1 MKTESLLRWST
12 IGCGIAVFLWMSPE
26 DTQTWP
32 VVILGTAVSVIM
44 VTHWGVRLFTRT
56 PLRSRNGI
64 VLIGVLGGLTGLGA
78 ALITALLMLI
88 KNAWHLHPFPDF
100 PPLLMGA
107 ILARAPWWGVAGVL
121 IGLGVGLI
129 YLWFQRDQP

>member
-1 MKTESLLRWST
+1 MNTTRALQWLT
-12 IGCGIAVFLWMSPE
+12 IACGIAVFLWMSVE

-32 VVILGTAVSVIM
+32 VVVLGGSVSLIAVV
-44 VTHWGVRLFTRT
+44 HWSQRFFMRT
-56 PLRSRNGI
+56 PLPSKGGI
-64 VLIGVLGGLTGLGA
+64 ALIGLLGGLTGLGT

-107 ILARAPWWGVAGVL
+107 ILTRAPWWGVAGVL
-121 IGLGVGLI
+121 IGLGIGVI
-129 YLWFQRDQP
+129 SLWTKKT